1 MTNLKNT
8 VYGYIY
14 AILAVLFWSFNV
26 IVARY
31 FADTFTPWQISFY
44 RWFFASITLIPFCL
58 KSVIKAWP
66 VITKNFKIMFWLSLT
81 GIVLMNTFS
90 YYAGRTITAVEMSLI
105 GVMGPV
111 FIVILSRIFLHEYIT
126 RFQLFGIVVS
136 FIGVV
141 TIILHGQ
148 FLTIGNFKLA
158 IGDFWMSL
166 LALFFAIYSVISK
179 FRPKEISQLT
189 SLSFTVFFATIIIL
203 PLFIYDNIMH
213 PITNW
218 DSLEIWTLIYMG
230 IFNSVL
236 SYLFWNLSLE
246 KIGSLKSSMIYYLM
260 PVFSSV
266 EAYFLLGEN
275 IYPAQIY
282 GGMLVILGI
291 FMTNKKSDKVALER
305 P

>member
-1 MTNLKNT
+1 MTNLKT
-8 VYGYIY
+8 IIAGYLY

-44 RWFFASITLIPFCL
+44 RWFFASIVLLPFTI
-58 KSVIKAWP
+58 KQVIKDWDI
-66 VITKNFKIMFWLSLT
+66 ITKNFKILFWLSLT

-90 YYAGRTITAVEMSLI
+90 YYAGRTISAVEMSLI

-111 FIVILSRIFLHEYIT
+111 FIVILSRIFLKEYISK
-126 RFQLFGIVVS
+126 FQFFGILIS
-136 FIGVV
+136 FIGVI
-141 TIILHGQ
+141 TIIVHGQ
-148 FLTIGNFKLA
+148 FLMIGDLKLQ

-166 LALFFAIYSVISK
+166 LALSFAIYSVISK
-179 FRPKEISQLT
+179 FRPKGISQLT
-189 SLSFTVFFATIIIL
+189 SLSFTIFLATIIIL
-203 PLFIYDNIMH
+203 PLFIYDNIKS
-213 PITNW
+213 PICNW
-218 DSLEIWTLIYMG
+218 TSLEIWTLLYMG
-230 IFNSVL
+230 IFNSIL
-236 SYLFWNLSLE
+236 AYLFWNFALD

-282 GGMLVILGI
+282 GGLLVIVGI
-291 FMTNKKSDKVALER
+291 FMTNKKSDKIELER

>member
-1 MTNLKNT
+1 MTNLKT
-8 VYGYIY
+8 IIMGYLY

-44 RWFFASITLIPFCL
+44 RWFFASIVLLPFTI
-58 KSVIKAWP
+58 KQVIKDWDI
-66 VITKNFKIMFWLSLT
+66 ITKNFKILFWLSLT

-90 YYAGRTITAVEMSLI
+90 YYAGRTISAVEMSLI

-111 FIVILSRIFLHEYIT
+111 FIVILSRIFLHEYISK
-126 RFQLFGIVVS
+126 FQYFGILVS
-136 FIGVV
+136 FIGVI
-141 TIILHGQ
+141 TIIVHGQ
-148 FLTIGNFKLA
+148 FLMIGDLKLQ

-166 LALFFAIYSVISK
+166 LALSFAIYSVISK
-179 FRPKEISQLT
+179 FRPKGISQLT
-189 SLSFTVFFATIIIL
+189 SLSFTIFLATIIIL
-203 PLFIYDNIMH
+203 PLFIYDNIKH
-213 PITNW
+213 PICNW
-218 DSLEIWTLIYMG
+218 TSLEIWTLLYMG
-230 IFNSVL
+230 IFNSIL
-236 SYLFWNLSLE
+236 AYLFWNFALD

-260 PVFSSV
+260 PVFSSI

-282 GGMLVILGI
+282 GGLLVIVGI
-291 FMTNKKSDKVALER
+291 FMTNKKSDKVELER

>member
-1 MTNLKNT
+1 MTNVKT
-8 VYGYIY
+8 TIAGYIY

-44 RWFFASITLIPFCL
+44 RWFFASITLLPFCL
-58 KSVIKAWP
+58 KSIIKDWSI
-66 VITKNFKIMFWLSLT
+66 ITKNFKILFWLSLT

-126 RFQLFGIVVS
+126 RFQLFGIIVS
-136 FIGVV
+136 FIGVI

-148 FLTIGNFKLA
+148 FLTIGNFTLA

-166 LALFFAIYSVISK
+166 LALSFAIYSVISK

-189 SLSFTVFFATIIIL
+189 SLAFTVFFATIVIL
-203 PLFIYDNIMH
+203 PLFIYDNITH
-213 PITNW
+213 PITHW

-230 IFNSVL
+230 VFNSVL

-260 PVFSSV
+260 PVFSSI

>member
-1 MTNLKNT
+1 MTNIKT
-8 VYGYIY
+8 TIAGYLY

-31 FADTFTPWQISFY
+31 FANTFTPWQISFY
-44 RWFFASITLIPFCL
+44 RWFFASITLLPFCL
-58 KSVIKAWP
+58 KSIIRDWSI
-66 VITKNFKIMFWLSLT
+66 ITKNFKILFWLSIT

-111 FIVILSRIFLHEYIT
+111 FIIILSRIFLREYISK
-126 RFQLFGIVVS
+126 FQLFGILVS
-136 FIGVV
+136 FVGVV

-148 FLTIGNFKLA
+148 FIMIGDFKLQ

-166 LALFFAIYSVISK
+166 LAIFFAIYSVISK

-189 SLSFTVFFATIIIL
+189 SLAFTVFLATIIIL
-203 PLFIYDNIMH
+203 PLFIYDNINH
-213 PITNW
+213 PITKW

-236 SYLFWNLSLE
+236 AYLFWNFSLD

-282 GGMLVILGI
+282 GGILVIVGI
-291 FMTNKKSDKVALER
+291 FMTNRKKDKVELER